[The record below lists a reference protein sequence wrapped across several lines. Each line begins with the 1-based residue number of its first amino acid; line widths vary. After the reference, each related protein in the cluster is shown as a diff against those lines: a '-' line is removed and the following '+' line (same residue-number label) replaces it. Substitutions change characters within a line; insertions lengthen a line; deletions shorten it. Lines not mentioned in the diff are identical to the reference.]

1 MTRPASDPR
10 SPDGSRSSGHHGL
23 RRPPRFG
30 FDVIAA
36 VVILL
41 TALLRLR
48 IHTTGLQHVPRR
60 GGAVLAFTHTSHV
73 DLITT
78 MYHVYRRRGR
88 RCRFLAAHE
97 LWSGWGFRTIAWL
110 VGAVPV
116 ERGSAPARQRSRA
129 AAIAAAADGEVVMLA
144 PEGRISASFE
154 VAPLHTGAAR
164 IAQAAGVPL
173 IPTVS
178 WGAQRISTTGHPFRW
193 RRARGVPVL
202 VAIGEPLHPDADDD
216 PVTVTAEL
224 RQRLIVLLAEVQRR
238 YPDGAPP
245 GAWWVPARL
254 GGAAPAPPPEDPTA
268 YRAP

>member
-1 MTRPASDPR
+1 MSASGSGAP
-10 SPDGSRSSGHHGL
+10 SPGTGRRGDGHGL
-23 RRPPRFG
+23 RRAPRFG
-30 FDVIAA
+30 FDLVAA

-41 TALLRLR
+41 GAAFRLR
-48 IHTTGLQHVPRR
+48 IHTTGLAHVPRQ

-88 RCRFLAAHE
+88 RCRFLAAKE
-97 LWSGWGFRTIAWL
+97 LWSGRGFRIIAWL
-110 VGAVPV
+110 VGAIPV
-116 ERGSAPARQRSRA
+116 ERGSAAARQRSRA
-129 AAIAAAADGEVVMLA
+129 AAVAAAADGEVVMLA

-173 IPTVS
+173 VPTVS
-178 WGAQRISTTGHPFRW
+178 WGAQRISTTGQPFRW

-202 VAIGEPLHPDADDD
+202 VAIGEPLRPAPDDD
-216 PVTVTAEL
+216 PVAVTTEL
-224 RQRLIVLLAEVQRR
+224 RRRLATLLDEVQRR
-238 YPDGAPP
+238 YPDGAPA

-254 GGAAPAPPPEDPTA
+254 GGGAPSPPDEDTA
-268 YRAP
+268 YRAR